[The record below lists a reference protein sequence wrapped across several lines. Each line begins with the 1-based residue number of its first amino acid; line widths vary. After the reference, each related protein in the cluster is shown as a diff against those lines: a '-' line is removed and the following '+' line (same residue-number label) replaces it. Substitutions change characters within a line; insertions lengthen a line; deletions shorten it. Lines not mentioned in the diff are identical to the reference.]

1 MIQRNLNGFTKVW
14 FTIHFSFSLNNLSR
28 IIVEQRA
35 AWIRLYAD
43 CSTTPVARKFLI
55 NTPRCSRKPRPLRRK
70 WHQREAARVARK
82 RAKKRRRAVTWHRRT
97 TGGYCSRST
106 HKESTRRDSPRF
118 AKQYGS
124 LLIST
129 RGTLSLSILGSR
141 YPQAGPPGRLTPGKV
156 IFPRVARCFY
166 VAEKI
171 KLGNPGGKEGELC
184 KTLLST

>member
-1 MIQRNLNGFTKVW
+1 MSSPLC
-14 FTIHFSFSLNNLSR
+14 
-28 IIVEQRA
+28 
-35 AWIRLYAD
+35 RLL
-43 CSTTPVARKFLI
+43 STTRAARKFLI

-70 WHQREAARVARK
+70 WHQRAAAGVARK
-82 RAKKRRRAVTWHRRT
+82 RAKKKRGTVTWHRRT

-106 HKESTRRDSPRF
+106 HREGTRRDSPFRETHTVRF
-118 AKQYGS
+118 VINFRARHS
-124 LLIST
+124 LVKYSW
-129 RGTLSLSILGSR
+129 SAR